1 MSYPP
6 GRTSA
11 DNRAALSEGI
21 KLSGRLEKLL
31 ELEDTRLGLQDL
43 VLAERGQNQDLS
55 TTQQIQKYLDT
66 KGRIKESARAK
77 RTFSFSTTHAQTYLS
92 GVPLLENEPPVG
104 VLKKTLSV
112 KSQMTVASAKTAFT
126 NEEEKHR
133 ADALKGKL
141 SPIICIGAGEHGRVY
156 AVLGTDWAVKKSI
169 QHAAALFNDWSIG
182 LQMCHAV
189 YNIAVPAMRESGYA
203 FSGVS
208 IPRVPTY
215 STTHCFGDKPAN
227 DSWWHRNGPRFSGDK
242 IDTTA
247 EPLYLM
253 ERILPVPAIVRQNLI
268 LALWPTGSEKLEA
281 ARNNALVNPD
291 NGSCL
296 IRPYLGL
303 RRDQF
308 DQAQRYKFDNERME
322 TLRNFPLCLDEFR
335 HLGIDPKAYA
345 RDMGVGLAA
354 AHFAAGVTTNDIE
367 FVIGSRRIRDTATSF
382 TMKTKGK
389 SPRNVSK
396 MDNNFEEDDPQSR
409 SFRNRGLQLWMFDFG
424 ACEEFPIPQKNE
436 AQQIFEFVKRSR
448 SGIEDFIPRYVVSD
462 KLDFEVWVEFRT
474 AYVKAGRAI
483 LKHKL
488 DGHWAQIL
496 PVKLIRDGLKRPDR
510 VIDEWQRQESA
521 WSKKHHS
528 AYYKDFEK
536 LVKEGNWK
544 DLYEVK
550 NPQ

>member
-31 ELEDTRLGLQDL
+31 ELEDTRFGLQDL

-66 KGRIKESARAK
+66 KGRIKESAGAK

-104 VLKKTLSV
+104 VLKKTLSI

-133 ADALKGKL
+133 ADTLKGKL
-141 SPIICIGAGEHGRVY
+141 SPIICIGAGEHGRLY

-203 FSGVS
+203 FSG
-208 IPRVPTY
+208 
-215 STTHCFGDKPAN
+215 
-227 DSWWHRNGPRFSGDK
+227 
-242 IDTTA
+242 
-247 EPLYLM
+247 
-253 ERILPVPAIVRQNLI
+253 NLI

-291 NGSCL
+291 NGPCL

-436 AQQIFEFVKRSR
+436 AQQIFEFFKRSR
-448 SGIEDFIPRYVVSD
+448 SGIEDFIPRSVVSD

-488 DGHWAQIL
+488 DGHWTEIL